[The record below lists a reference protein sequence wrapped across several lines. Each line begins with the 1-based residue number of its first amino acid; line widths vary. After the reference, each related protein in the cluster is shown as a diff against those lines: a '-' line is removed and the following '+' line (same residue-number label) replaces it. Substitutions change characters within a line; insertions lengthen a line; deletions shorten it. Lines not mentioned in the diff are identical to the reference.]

1 MVILDTNMMLRY
13 LLNDV
18 KEMADEAEKMIKA
31 GNANV
36 TIEVVAEAVYVL
48 RDAYEMKRKEVA
60 DLLRNFLTLV
70 GCPDKAVLDLALRTY
85 GNRKLD
91 FVDCVL
97 YAYHRIRGDE
107 IATFDKALKKLLEHN

>member
-13 LLNDV
+13 LLDDDR
-18 KEMADEAEKMIKA
+18 KMADTAEKIINGGDA
-31 GNANV
+31 SI

-48 RDAYEMKRKEVA
+48 CDVYEMKRKEIA
-60 DLLRNFLTLV
+60 DLIREFLNRV
-70 GCPDKAVLDLALRTY
+70 NGRDKDVIDLALRTY

-97 YAYHRIRGDE
+97 YAYHRTRGDE
-107 IATFDKALKKLLEHN
+107 IATFDKALLKLLEHN

>member
-18 KEMADEAEKMIKA
+18 KEMADEAEKKIKT

-60 DLLRNFLTLV
+60 DLLRDFLSLV
-70 GCPDKAVLDLALRTY
+70 GCPDKEVLELALRTY

-91 FVDCVL
+91 FVDCIL

-107 IATFDKALKKLLEHN
+107 IATFDTALKKLLEHN